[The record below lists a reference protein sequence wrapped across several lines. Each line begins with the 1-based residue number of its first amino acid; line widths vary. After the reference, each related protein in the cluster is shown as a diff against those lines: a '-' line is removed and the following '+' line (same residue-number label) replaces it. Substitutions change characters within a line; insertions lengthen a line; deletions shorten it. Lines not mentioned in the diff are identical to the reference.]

1 MIGLAVAP
9 PRLVPPGGRPRLA
22 FISSLSEVSMIRRIA
37 LSAVA
42 AMIGCAFVVPTVC
55 ASPQD
60 ELSAAAKKVADAP
73 NYSWK
78 SEIENAGGGGGR
90 GGQAGPTEGQMEKDG
105 LVHLTMT
112 RGDNTIESYAN
123 GKKGAVKMG
132 DDWKS
137 FAELTS
143 DDAGG
148 GGGGRR
154 NPGRMIVRMMENFK
168 GPATEAVEMAG
179 EVKDLKEADGA
190 LEGTLGEEAAK
201 KLIVMGGGPRRGGA
215 NAGGGN
221 GPQITN
227 TKAKAKF
234 WVKDGQLAKM
244 QYNVTG
250 TMSFNGN
257 DREINRTT
265 TVEFKDVGSTKITV
279 PEDAKKKME

>member
-1 MIGLAVAP
+1 
-9 PRLVPPGGRPRLA
+9 
-22 FISSLSEVSMIRRIA
+22 MIRRIA

-73 NYSWK
+73 NYSWHT
-78 SEIENAGGGGGR
+78 EIENAGGGGGGGGGGR
-90 GGQAGPTEGQMEKDG
+90 GGMAGPTDGQAEKDG
-105 LVHLTMT
+105 VVHLTMT
-112 RGDNTIESYAN
+112 RGQNTIESYAN
-123 GKKGAVKMG
+123 GKKGAVKIG

-137 FAELTS
+137 FAEVS
-143 DDAGG
+143 ADDAGG

-154 NPGRMIVRMMENFK
+154 NPGRMIARMMENFK
-168 GPATEAVEMAG
+168 APATEAMEMAA

-190 LEGTLGEEAAK
+190 LQGTLSEDAAK
-201 KLIVMGGGPRRGGA
+201 KLIVVGGGPRRPNADA
-215 NAGGGN
+215 NAG
-221 GPQITN
+221 PQIAN
-227 TKAKAKF
+227 TKGTAKF

-244 QYNVTG
+244 QYNVKG

-257 DREINRTT
+257 DREIDRTT

-279 PEDAKKKME
+279 PDEVKKKME